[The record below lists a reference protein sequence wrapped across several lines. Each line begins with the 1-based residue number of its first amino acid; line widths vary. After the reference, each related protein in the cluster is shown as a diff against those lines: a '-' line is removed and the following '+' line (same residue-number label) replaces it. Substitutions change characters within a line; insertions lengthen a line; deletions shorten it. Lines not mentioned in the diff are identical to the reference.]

1 MSELWDIGL
10 MYYTSN
16 WKGLFKGIGQWRIF
30 ILAILL
36 PTWKI
41 YFVNRRSHTVLR
53 GSLPPKVEYV
63 LLVKM
68 TPMQKA
74 AYKRFMDEVIVNKF
88 ASSNPLKA
96 FAVCCKIWNHT
107 DVLYNYM
114 SKCVCNSYHLS
125 GRYTDFRR
133 LCSVYVTPQQV
144 LPGRWNSFI
153 TKKMFCES

>member
-1 MSELWDIGL
+1 M
-10 MYYTSN
+10 
-16 WKGLFKGIGQWRIF
+16 IF
-30 ILAILL
+30 WHEMRATCIE
-36 PTWKI
+36 I

-114 SKCVCNSYHLS
+114 SKFVCN
-125 GRYTDFRR
+125 F
-133 LCSVYVTPQQV
+133 V
-144 LPGRWNSFI
+144 L
-153 TKKMFCES
+153 